1 MANLLIIDDEPSICW
16 GLKKLAESLGHVA
29 RVASSAEAGLREAD
43 KSPKPEAVFLD
54 VRLPGLDGISAMP
67 QLRERLPD
75 APIIVMTAHG
85 ELETAVDAI
94 RNGAFEYLT
103 KPFDLT
109 LAEKVLDRALRRRPQ
124 ETVPPATMHG
134 LQDQIV
140 GHSPALQD
148 VFKQIALVAGSEA
161 CVLVSGES
169 GTGKELVARAIHRFS
184 RRSAGPFVPVHVIAL
199 SPMLAESEL
208 FGHVRG
214 AFTGADAP
222 RTGLLEQ
229 AQGGTVFLDEVADI
243 PLPLQIKLLRALE
256 HGEIVPVGS
265 DKPRTIDFRLV
276 SATHQNLSEK
286 VAAGSFR
293 HDLFFRLVTFQLEL
307 PPLRERGADILELTE
322 HFIANSTTKNQLP
335 RPTLSKKAEAELLR
349 RPWHG
354 NVRELRN
361 AIEHAVIIAR
371 GGQIEPDQFPQPAP
385 PAVIPSDGSPA
396 ASLAQL
402 IQQWAD
408 ARLREDGERE
418 DLYERFLSLVEP
430 PLLNAT
436 LTHELG
442 QCTSAA
448 KKLGLHRHTLRKKL
462 DQYGIE

>member
-1 MANLLIIDDEPSICW
+1 MTQVLIIDDEPSICW
-16 GLKKLAESLGHVA
+16 ALKKLAESLGHVA
-29 RVASSAEAGLREAD
+29 RIASSAEAGLREAE
-43 KSPKPEAVFLD
+43 KSPKPDVVFLD

-67 QLRERLPD
+67 ALRERLPD

-109 LAEKVLDRALRRRPQ
+109 LAEKVLDRALRRRPA
-124 ETVPPATMHG
+124 EPTPPAAMPG

-184 RRSAGPFVPVHVIAL
+184 RRSEGPFVPVHVAAI

-214 AFTGADAP
+214 AFTGADTP

-265 DKPRTIDFRLV
+265 DKPRTIDFRLL

-286 VAAGSFR
+286 VGSGAFR

-307 PPLRERGADILELTE
+307 PPLRDRGADVLELAE
-322 HFIANSTTKNQLP
+322 HFIASVSASNQLP
-335 RPTLSKKAEAELLR
+335 RPTLSKRTEAELSR
-349 RPWHG
+349 RAWHG

-361 AIEHAVIIAR
+361 AIEHAVIVAR
-371 GGQIEPDQFPQPAP
+371 GGHIEPDQLPPPAP
-385 PAVIPSDGSPA
+385 PAGLRSDGTPGATLS
-396 ASLAQL
+396 QL
-402 IQQWAD
+402 IQQWAE
-408 ARLREDGERE
+408 AHLREDGERE

-430 PLLNAT
+430 PLLTAT